1 MVPIQELEL
10 KLNKVA
16 TDDAL
21 LGSTARNKKYLN
33 TARHRT
39 VMDYSSVYF
48 KNKEE
53 EEMLAGIYLYMH
65 SSGKLSKR
73 TQVKLT

>member
-10 KLNKVA
+10 KLNKVE

-21 LGSTARNKKYLN
+21 LGNTARNKKYLN

-48 KNKEE
+48 KDG